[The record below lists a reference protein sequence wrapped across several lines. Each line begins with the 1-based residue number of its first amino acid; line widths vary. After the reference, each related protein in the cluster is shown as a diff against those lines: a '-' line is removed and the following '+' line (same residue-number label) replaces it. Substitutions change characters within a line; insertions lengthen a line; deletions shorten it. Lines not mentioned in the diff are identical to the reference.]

1 MHSQRKLEHIRV
13 NLEENVQFPNLT
25 TGLERYAFVHQAL
38 PELDLAQVTLPAVAG
53 GSLTLRRCAS
63 CAPEL
68 LRLDAQAMFQVL
80 PGTGSVSL
88 DTLRREAARLS
99 HRPRTSLFV
108 YFDPRSAIVRRIV
121 LDATQ

>member
-1 MHSQRKLEHIRV
+1 MTLRL
-13 NLEENVQFPNLT
+13 
-25 TGLERYAFVHQAL
+25 TGLLAMLVLLAGAQDAAAALRKIEQAY
-38 PELDLAQVTLPAVAG
+38 ELDLAQVTLPAVAG
-53 GSLTLRRCAS
+53 RSLTLRRCAS